1 MNRQDRILLDTQV
14 RQLDDMIL
22 NMTRMRSVL
31 VRRASRL
38 VSETTTIRVPRVRRP
53 LTETEQAAARSEAE
67 YAATTARLDAE
78 LAQAEVARSE
88 PRVARTVEPRPVEPR
103 PIEPVR
109 PRQTSLEFLRQ
120 RRERRELRQQEEAR
134 KQRERLLKMKNIT
147 KILKK
152 SEFESVLPDVC
163 GICLENHKM
172 KETVLCSCN
181 HVFGEECYNR
191 WKNNC
196 VNNGKFVS
204 CPTCRVEVK
213 QITTYKQ
220 RAEYVRKVKEVKEVS
235 EVPVQEAPEV
245 QVVIVVE

>member
-14 RQLDDMIL
+14 RQLDEMIL

-31 VRRASRL
+31 VRRASRI
-38 VSETTTIRVPRVRRP
+38 VSETTTIRVRRVRRP
-53 LTETEQAAARSEAE
+53 LTETEQAAARSEADYVE
-67 YAATTARLDAE
+67 ATARLDAE
-78 LAQAEVARSE
+78 LAQAEAARLE
-88 PRVARTVEPRPVEPR
+88 ERVVRTVEIVAPRPV
-103 PIEPVR
+103 EPVR
-109 PRQTSLEFLRQ
+109 PRQTPLEFLQQ

-134 KQRERLLKMKNIT
+134 KQRERLLEMKNIT

-204 CPTCRVEVK
+204 CPTCRVEVT

-235 EVPVQEAPEV
+235 EVPVQEVPI
-245 QVVIVVE
+245 QDVVTV